1 MSDNY
6 EDLLKKASGMFAK
19 SNTSDSRLK
28 IPEPDVI
35 FEGKSTII
43 RNFLDI
49 TDLINREPQVI
60 AKYLMKEFGIGVT
73 INGRRL
79 IINRKLSASQIS
91 KKFSQY
97 MDSYVKCYECGSPD
111 TVIQR
116 VGRIDLLTCKACGAQ
131 HPIKLTRDS
140 KSNEADLE
148 EGKQYNITINEVGK
162 SGEGRTSYKGYSI
175 IVAGG
180 KKGEN
185 LRVVIKKIR
194 NGTAIAESEVEEI
207 DSFLKCH
214 TVKYWYIY
222 IMYNKCICVI
232 LNSLF
237 FDSSYA
243 DKYPVNGKASNN

>member
-1 MSDNY
+1 MESFMSDNY
-6 EDLLKKASGMFAK
+6 EDLLKKASSMFAK

-162 SGEGRTSYKGYSI
+162 SGEGRTSFKGYSI

-194 NGTAIAESEVEEI
+194 NGTAIAEIVSK
-207 DSFLKCH
+207 S
-214 TVKYWYIY
+214 
-222 IMYNKCICVI
+222 
-232 LNSLF
+232 
-237 FDSSYA
+237 
-243 DKYPVNGKASNN
+243 